1 MAITSINI
9 TQNNISGRCNLLSV
23 HNPLVFLCDVVY
35 TLAKPN
41 VLFVELQ
48 DSESNILA
56 TFQAIEIAEDNT
68 TGTVSYMFE
77 ANDILSAFM
86 DDIDDFYSQLNVIE
100 FVENI
105 TKDFTL
111 RFYIGAVEDSI
122 SFTAIHAAQQFGD
135 ENAAIDIFNN
145 TNLIFYGQKNDVI
158 YVYFYNNSENNILY
172 FDRTADQDSVY
183 IDYDETP
190 FIGND
195 GGVFRGL

>member
-23 HNPLVFLCDVVY
+23 HNPLMFLCDVVY

-41 VLFVELQ
+41 FLFVELQ

-111 RFYIGAVEDSI
+111 RFYIGEVEDSI

-135 ENAAIDIFNN
+135 ENAAIDIYNN
-145 TNLIFYGQKNDVI
+145 SNLIFYGQKNDVI

-172 FDRTADQDSVY
+172 FDRAADQDSVY